1 MNALLP
7 SLIWFAIVVALI
19 PVALAVVKRSQ
30 RMKPGR
36 GGIVRLVGGL
46 AVGTRERIAVVEAGG
61 RWLVV
66 GITAQAVTLLTE
78 LDGPPPEGE
87 ASGTPPAP
95 AASGAFERILSGFK
109 NDADSRS

>member
-1 MNALLP
+1 MSSLLP

-19 PVALAVVKRSQ
+19 PIALAVVKRAQ
-30 RMKPGR
+30 RLKPGR

-78 LDGPPPEGE
+78 LDGPPATGDD
-87 ASGTPPAP
+87 AGAP
-95 AASGAFERILSGFK
+95 ATPGAFDRILSGLK
-109 NDADSRS
+109 TDADSRS